1 MNSESLSLI
10 RAANAD
16 LSGFLSEISGFF
28 PVKGEAVVRLGEIE
42 RQLASLLDT
51 IQRVGRSIGPSKSVE
66 GLDAGSRD
74 EVKQYTA
81 QLESLRKF
89 MLALEAY
96 AEERRNKLLADTR
109 QISEALAWCDTLKL
123 TR

>member
-1 MNSESLSLI
+1 MDSESLILV

-16 LSGFLSEISGFF
+16 LSGFLSEVSGFF
-28 PVKGEAVVRLGEIE
+28 PVQSETVVRLGEIE
-42 RQLASLLDT
+42 RQLAALMAT
-51 IQRVGRSIGPSKSVE
+51 IQRVGRSIGSVSGE
-66 GLDAGSRD
+66 GLDAGSRN
-74 EVKQYTA
+74 EVKQYA
-81 QLESLRKF
+81 GQLESLRNF

-96 AEERRNKLLADTR
+96 AEERRIKLLADTR